1 MVAISDGATE
11 TTETFKRYFQR
22 KVEVRYGKK
31 CDWKSVLYELDM
43 AVSQSNAE
51 ENMKM
56 EGSEVKVC
64 LKKQN
69 KKVSSN

>member
-1 MVAISDGATE
+1 
-11 TTETFKRYFQR
+11 
-22 KVEVRYGKK
+22 
-31 CDWKSVLYELDM
+31 M

-69 KKVSSN
+69 KEVSSN